1 MKLLTLMVLS
11 LWSNSA
17 FSEEPGRFTFLGLN
31 ECAPFE
37 GVLFDP
43 DATATILSNRAFV
56 SSSCEVKIKYAL
68 DTQSAEYALEL
79 QNLQIRH
86 DALTNEYDMRI
97 QSMERET
104 TALAEALRKQSKKNP
119 VLWVVAGIA
128 GGIAMSY
135 TAYRVLDE

>member
-1 MKLLTLMVLS
+1 M
-11 LWSNSA
+11 
-17 FSEEPGRFTFLGLN
+17 
-31 ECAPFE
+31 
-37 GVLFDP
+37 LFDP